1 MYQTVAITPVTMK
14 RLINYQRV
22 VEREA
27 DAANARQWRKMT
39 AENMR
44 LCDAARKNA
53 ERMGAVVAY
62 AGFLY
67 RVQNNL
73 ASYRVLPSEHH
84 LHNELVDLM
93 NALGIPVAMVAV
105 DISEDEEAWMGSKGK
120 R

>member
-1 MYQTVAITPVTMK
+1 MYQTIAITPMTMK
-14 RLINYQRV
+14 RLMNYQRV

-27 DAANARQWRKMT
+27 EAANVRQWRSMT

-44 LCDAARKNA
+44 LSEAARKNA
-53 ERMGAVVAY
+53 ERMGAAVAY

-93 NALGIPVAMVAV
+93 NELGIRIAMVTV
-105 DISEDEEAWMGSKGK
+105 DVSENEAPCIGNTE
-120 R
+120 RC